1 MTSRLTG
8 QRAGK
13 IRSSK
18 QQQRQHT
25 KTDKKDREK
34 LKKKFFFRLSL
45 SSSAGYLEFCS
56 MSHMLVSR
64 DKTEKDTFLY
74 SISELKIHR

>member
-1 MTSRLTG
+1 MKSRLTG

-34 LKKKFFFRLSL
+34 LKKFFFRLSL
-45 SSSAGYLEFCS
+45 SSSAGYLEFFS

-64 DKTEKDTFLY
+64 DKTGKDTFLY
-74 SISELKIHR
+74 SISELKTHH